1 MMCFKHEKAAM
12 GFFFKKVKKAGD
24 YSKGQSSREESAV
37 VLAGQVWEM
46 ETAAGTE
53 GVGGIRERNALPI
66 DYLTHISTS
75 DL

>member
-1 MMCFKHEKAAM
+1 MKRQQCFVLL
-12 GFFFKKVKKAGD
+12 FFLKVGD
-24 YSKGQSSREESAV
+24 YRKGQSRRGESAV

-46 ETAAGTE
+46 ETAAGAE
-53 GVGGIRERNALPI
+53 GGGGIRERNALPI

>member
-1 MMCFKHEKAAM
+1 M
-12 GFFFKKVKKAGD
+12 
-24 YSKGQSSREESAV
+24 

-46 ETAAGTE
+46 EAAAGTE
-53 GVGGIRERNALPI
+53 GGGGIRERNALPI